1 MIDFENNIYDGY
13 SEDDEVKEI
22 KGITDAVTDYTYT
35 DIAFPCIIF
44 KSGLRLEKH
53 KVKVISNMVKSAT
66 GSVVKDIT
74 LYFAKGKDLYKMGM
88 ISGVQVG
95 SLIEMVN
102 LGCIEAYYDKDTKL
116 EGSLIY
122 SLCSI

>member
-1 MIDFENNIYDGY
+1 MRDIY
-13 SEDDEVKEI
+13 EREI
-22 KGITDAVTDYTYT
+22 LINEAT
-35 DIAFPCIIF
+35 
-44 KSGLRLEKH
+44 SLWH
-53 KVKVISNMVKSAT
+53 KLTPLSSPYL
-66 GSVVKDIT
+66 KDIT

-88 ISGVQVG
+88 ISGVQVS

-102 LGCIEAYYDKDTKL
+102 LDCIEAYYDKDTKL